1 MQNNIS
7 VARIAY
13 KKNTEKI
20 KIIDTYKF
28 LGIHKMDLYFCIF
41 FYFQHVRMRRI
52 YMYSVIAPF

>member
-20 KIIDTYKF
+20 KIINTYKF
-28 LGIHKMDLYFCIF
+28 LGIHKMDLYFFISNMLGWGEYICI
-41 FYFQHVRMRRI
+41 QL
-52 YMYSVIAPF
+52 